1 MSKFLQTSVLV
12 GDLRTELVVQP
23 FVDRILVLVT
33 QMGKVGNLIQASI
46 PSMADLHAHTS
57 FNVSDSQGPLPSPS
71 PAIQLTPIFGS
82 APSVHMHTL
91 YSLYAAQI
99 ATLLWLTIRGEPRS
113 VVVGIALRISK
124 THGEGELS
132 EEDQQTFRAVMA
144 ALQTALKE

>member
-1 MSKFLQTSVLV
+1 
-12 GDLRTELVVQP
+12 
-23 FVDRILVLVT
+23 
-33 QMGKVGNLIQASI
+33 
-46 PSMADLHAHTS
+46 
-57 FNVSDSQGPLPSPS
+57 
-71 PAIQLTPIFGS
+71 
-82 APSVHMHTL
+82 MHTL